1 VGDLTGVR
9 ASAVAAV
16 TVASTV
22 VCVLLLRGWRALGNE
37 LPEVPWIAVGPL
49 VLLILLVLV
58 AGWQVRRYARF
69 RRSPDR
75 PGGRAPQRISPQRAR
90 GTLVAAQAAAL
101 GGGALVGWYLA
112 IALLQFPNADV
123 ATVRSLVIR
132 AAVCAGVALLLAV
145 AGLVAQHWC
154 RLPPGE
160 HDDEDD
166 EPPRG
171 VSYVS

>member
-1 VGDLTGVR
+1 MGDLTGVR
-9 ASAVAAV
+9 VSAVAAA

-37 LPEVPWIAVGPL
+37 LPEVPWVAVGPL
-49 VLLILLVLV
+49 ALLILLVLV
-58 AGWQVRRYARF
+58 AGWQVRRYARY
-69 RRSPDR
+69 RRSADR
-75 PGGRAPQRISPQRAR
+75 PGGRVPQRISPQRAR
-90 GTLVAAQAAAL
+90 GTLVAAQASAL
-101 GGGALVGWYLA
+101 GGGALVGWYLS
-112 IALLQFPNADV
+112 IALLQLPNADV
-123 ATVRSLVIR
+123 VSVRSLVIR
-132 AAVCAGVALLLAV
+132 AGVCAVVALLLAV

>member
-1 VGDLTGVR
+1 MGDLSGVR
-9 ASAVAAV
+9 ASAVGV
-16 TVASTV
+16 VALVSTV
-22 VCVLLLRGWRALGNE
+22 VCVLLLRGWHALGNE
-37 LPEVPWIAVGPL
+37 LPEVPWIGVVPL

-58 AGWQVRRYARF
+58 ASWQVRRYAAWR
-69 RRSPDR
+69 RTTARDRGRSP
-75 PGGRAPQRISPQRAR
+75 QQITPQRAR

-101 GGGALVGWYLA
+101 GGGVLIGWYLS
-112 IALLQFPNADV
+112 ITLLHLPNADV
-123 ATVRSLVIR
+123 QSVRGVVIR
-132 AAVCAGVALLLAV
+132 AAVSAGVALLLAI

-160 HDDEDD
+160 DTEDD

>member
-1 VGDLTGVR
+1 MRDVTGVR

-22 VCVLLLRGWRALGNE
+22 VCVLLLRGWRALGYD
-37 LPEVPWIAVGPL
+37 LPEVPWIAVAPL
-49 VLLILLVLV
+49 ALLILLVLV
-58 AGWQVRRYARF
+58 TAWQVRRYARY
-69 RRSPDR
+69 RRSGEG
-75 PGGRAPQRISPQRAR
+75 GGRVPQRISPQRAR
-90 GTLVAAQAAAL
+90 GTLVAAQASAL

-112 IALLQFPNADV
+112 IALLQLPNADV
-123 ATVRSLVIR
+123 LSVRNMAIR
-132 AAVCAGVALLLAV
+132 AGVSAGIALLLAV